1 MKTRPVFL
9 SVCFFSFTVLLSA
22 MAGCGGGPSKPPV
35 TVLPTPTP
43 AVVAQFLYVAS
54 GDGPATG
61 PHQLLGFPINLTT
74 GALGT
79 QFTMTTPNAV
89 GGLLEDP
96 TGKFLYASDFMT
108 GGVAVF
114 SLNPANGALTGIAG
128 SPFPPQP
135 SGASFFPG
143 SLLFTDKTG
152 RFVYESG
159 AQAGFLGLSTSN
171 TGALSAFGSSLL
183 FSNARTV
190 TFDPSN
196 KFVYSGGCPA
206 MTEQPLCLSTL
217 GPTGSLTHVPLANI
231 LSLIDIQAHDVAVSP
246 VGGFV
251 FASGILFPTVPPV
264 PNNSSE
270 VLLSFSMDPATGILT
285 PLPALITDLQ
295 PEFGATPVAT
305 DVVVDPH
312 GKFLYVNTQD
322 KIFGFSINAQGGLA
336 PIPGSPFPGQYTVN
350 TGLGFHMD
358 ATGNFLYEI
367 MADQPPSTAPTGI
380 VGLRI
385 DQTTGALTPVP
396 GSPFL
401 LGIAPGPMTIA
412 HIP

>member
-1 MKTRPVFL
+1 MKTRPVSL
-9 SVCFFSFTVLLSA
+9 SLCLFSFTVLLSA
-22 MAGCGGGPSKPPV
+22 MAGCGGGSSKQPM

-43 AVVAQFLYVAS
+43 AVAAQFLYVAS

-74 GALGT
+74 GVLGT
-79 QFTMTTPNAV
+79 QFTVTTPNAA

-108 GGVAVF
+108 GDVSVF
-114 SLNPANGALTGIAG
+114 SLNPANGALTEITG

-135 SGASFFPG
+135 NGASIFPG

-152 RFVYESG
+152 QFVYESG
-159 AQAGFLGLSTSN
+159 AQAGFLGLAKSN
-171 TGALSAFGSSLL
+171 TGALSAFGSSLI
-183 FSNARTV
+183 NARTA

-196 KFVYSGGCPA
+196 KFVYSGGCPSR
-206 MTEQPLCLSTL
+206 TEQPLCLSTL
-217 GPTGSLTHVPLANI
+217 GPTGSLTHVPLATI
-231 LSLIDIQAHDVAVSP
+231 PSLIDIEAHDVAVSP

-251 FASGILFPTVPPV
+251 FASGVLVPTVFPV
-264 PNNSSE
+264 PSNETE
-270 VLLSFSMDPATGILT
+270 VLLSFSMNPANGILT
-285 PLPALITDLQ
+285 PLPALITNLQ
-295 PEFGATPVAT
+295 PEIGATPVAT

-336 PIPGSPFPGQYTVN
+336 SIPGSPFPGQYTVN
-350 TGLGFHMD
+350 TGLGFRID

-367 MADQPPSTAPTGI
+367 MADQPPSTAPTGV
-380 VGLRI
+380 VGFRI
-385 DQTTGALTPVP
+385 DQTNGALTPVP

-401 LGIAPGPMTIA
+401 LGMAPGPMTIA